1 MLQQL
6 SLLGLRY
13 PIINYILFLQNFLR
27 KLKNKIKMKEFMH
40 NKYNLKED
48 VHWNLK
54 KNYLFFKLKE

>member
-54 KNYLFFKLKE
+54 KKLSVL